1 MDVVA
6 NLRST
11 LSKEMGSFKL
21 PVCRWVQA
29 GGRVRGARWHK
40 KKKEEEEAEEEEE
53 QEEEEVGD
61 GEDEDENE
69 VVPLRLLKPSNEDQM
84 RASCPT

>member
-11 LSKEMGSFKL
+11 LFKEMGSFKL

-40 KKKEEEEAEEEEE
+40 KKEEEEEEE
-53 QEEEEVGD
+53 QEEQEVGD

-69 VVPLRLLKPSNEDQM
+69 VVPLRLLKHSNEDQM